1 MVKTPI
7 EILQAAKAVIDHP
20 LKWTVGSYARD
31 GADREVPINSP
42 DACKFCLIGALYK
55 GFGYSYA
62 PDIHDKLDFRIAWNA
77 LSDVTECE
85 GQKLAPWN
93 DALGRDHS
101 EVIEAIDAAIE
112 RLRQ

>member
-42 DACKFCLIGALYK
+42 DACKFCLMGAVFK
-55 GFGYSYA
+55 ATGRPFGPA
-62 PDIHDKLDFRIAWNA
+62 DNEKEPFAIAWKA
-77 LSDVTECE
+77 LRGVTGYPAL
-85 GQKLAPWN
+85 GQFN
-93 DALGRDHS
+93 DALGREHS
-101 EVIEAIDAAIE
+101 EIIEAIDAAIE